1 MMHDLTDEPWAV
13 IQLASSKRQVEKQPT
28 NLFACQ
34 YPWLTTRRRPQNPQ
48 WHPLGAPYRLCLGGY
63 APLLW
68 QSHPLLAT
76 AAEVARRRGLGRDLA
91 GVVGEPGKGQLGLA
105 TGLSGRNVCGGKK
118 GGEAVGLAKRGQ
130 GSKLMVLVDGQG
142 LPLGAMGASAQEA
155 EVHLAEATVE
165 TVRI

>member
-13 IQLASSKRQVEKQPT
+13 IQLASSKRQEEKQPT

-34 YPWLTTRRRPQNPQ
+34 YPWPTTGRRPQNPQ

-76 AAEVARRRGLGRDLA
+76 AAEVARRRGLGTNLA
-91 GVVGEPGKGQLGLA
+91 GVVSEPGRTGQVGLA
-105 TGLSGRNVCGGKK
+105 TGLSGRHVCGGKK
-118 GGEAVGLAKRGQ
+118 GAKLWGWSSVAR
-130 GSKLMVLVDGQG
+130 
-142 LPLGAMGASAQEA
+142 AA
-155 EVHLAEATVE
+155 
-165 TVRI
+165 R